1 MLKNT
6 IKVLYSLYINNY
18 TSSKRNTRIFL
29 VYCAI
34 GHLTNNLDYTKPVRL
49 NQTIFIQT
57 QANINKMY
65 EIVKKSEKN
74 NIVVKP
80 VEKVKKKTENKSEEK
95 IELEKMND
103 RLSGFNEL
111 NNFII

>member
-1 MLKNT
+1 
-6 IKVLYSLYINNY
+6 V
-18 TSSKRNTRIFL
+18 
-29 VYCAI
+29 
-34 GHLTNNLDYTKPVRL
+34 
-49 NQTIFIQT
+49 FIQT

-74 NIVVKP
+74 NVVTKP
-80 VEKVKKKTENKSEEK
+80 VEKVKKKYEKKSEEK

-111 NNFII
+111 NNFI